1 MRRDLSG
8 GPLVENLPCSAG
20 YVSPVPGAGTK
31 ISHAA
36 GQLSPCATATEPEL
50 QSPGAATAEPA
61 SPSS

>member
-1 MRRDLSG
+1 MRRDFCG

-36 GQLSPCATATEPEL
+36 GRLSLCTGITEACAP
-50 QSPGAATAEPA
+50 EPA
-61 SPSS
+61 RCSY